1 VNKRRSK
8 PVATRS
14 KLTPAILAAAAVAL
28 GFATLVVRLEVVEE
42 GYRLSALRE
51 EVAALQEQNRSLKL
65 EAAELGSRQRLRAL
79 AAKYRMT
86 APARGQVVVVP

>member
-1 VNKRRSK
+1 MNKRRSK

>member
-28 GFATLVVRLEVVEE
+28 GFATLLVRLEVVEE